1 MASLDDVR
9 LRVRNW
15 EGALGNTPVTD
26 GLWGERRE
34 ISQPGA
40 IKKNGEGW
48 SQQLNF
54 S

>member
-9 LRVRNW
+9 ELG
-15 EGALGNTPVTD
+15 GALGNTPVTD
-26 GLWGERRE
+26 GLRGERRE